1 MNQSTIAFGGKRNSL
16 GLDGNFASQSVL
28 VDRSANRRSSNLD
41 TGFGM
46 QKQTKFINKTD
57 SLPPMFDLKAIEAKR
72 QPNIEFCQLCEA
84 PFSRLG
90 NPIRHCK
97 KCAKAICKVCSENAR
112 QLSIN
117 DKEMHRVCDECD
129 TKMDN
134 YTIQQ
139 NHEEVI

>member
-1 MNQSTIAFGGKRNSL
+1 MNQSTINFKRNSL
-16 GLDGNFASQSVL
+16 GMDNNFGSQSVL
-28 VDRSANRRSSNLD
+28 VDRKRQSGQGGLD
-41 TGFGM
+41 GFG
-46 QKQTKFINKTD
+46 QKTTKFISKTD
-57 SLPPMFDLKAIEAKR
+57 SLPVTFDLKAVEAQRK
-72 QPNIEFCQLCEA
+72 PNQDFCQLCEA
-84 PFSRLG
+84 QFSRGPIGG

-97 KCAKAICKVCSENAR
+97 KCAKAICKVCSENSR

-117 DKEMHRVCDECD
+117 DKELHRVCDECD